1 MTLLL
6 IIGLVLTG
14 TAVALLARAIALP
27 RIRSAERIQRIA
39 SYGAPEAEEVAYGEE
54 GLSGRFDRI
63 AERVG
68 GALIPS
74 LGGDDPEEVRT
85 LLVSAG
91 MYGISPGRFLGYRVF
106 GAAGAGI
113 AWLWLAPLSG
123 VSAALFFI
131 VLPLMVGIG
140 WMLPPVMVRTR
151 ADRRLAAIDYELPE
165 LIDSLVVTV
174 EAGMGFTGA
183 LGLAS
188 REIGG
193 PLGEELSLTIRE
205 QTMGLSTE
213 AALTNMLKRADT
225 PGMHSFVR
233 SVLQGETLGVSIGEI
248 MRALGTEMRGRRRS
262 AAEERAH
269 KAPVYMLFPLVFF
282 IFPAVFIVLLFPAV
296 YNFSHSFG
304 G

>member
-1 MTLLL
+1 
-6 IIGLVLTG
+6 
-14 TAVALLARAIALP
+14 
-27 RIRSAERIQRIA
+27 
-39 SYGAPEAEEVAYGEE
+39 
-54 GLSGRFDRI
+54 
-63 AERVG
+63 
-68 GALIPS
+68 
-74 LGGDDPEEVRT
+74 
-85 LLVSAG
+85 
-91 MYGISPGRFLGYRVF
+91 
-106 GAAGAGI
+106 
-113 AWLWLAPLSG
+113 
-123 VSAALFFI
+123 
-131 VLPLMVGIG
+131 
-140 WMLPPVMVRTR
+140 MLPPVMVRTR
-151 ADRRLAAIDYELPE
+151 ADRRLAEIDYELPE

-193 PLGEELSLTIRE
+193 PLGDELSLTIRE

-248 MRALGTEMRGRRRS
+248 MRALGTEMRGRRRA

-296 YNFSHSFG
+296 YNFSHSLG

>member
-27 RIRSAERIQRIA
+27 RIRSAERIERIA
-39 SYGAPEAEEVAYGEE
+39 SYGAPEAEEVVYGEE
-54 GLSGRFDRI
+54 GLSRFDRI

-123 VSAALFFI
+123 VAADAL
-131 VLPLMVGIG
+131 LRRPA
-140 WMLPPVMVRTR
+140 
-151 ADRRLAAIDYELPE
+151 ADGRHRLDAP
-165 LIDSLVVTV
+165 
-174 EAGMGFTGA
+174 AGD
-183 LGLAS
+183 
-188 REIGG
+188 G
-193 PLGEELSLTIRE
+193 PH
-205 QTMGLSTE
+205 
-213 AALTNMLKRADT
+213 
-225 PGMHSFVR
+225 P
-233 SVLQGETLGVSIGEI
+233 
-248 MRALGTEMRGRRRS
+248 RRS
-262 AAEERAH
+262 APGRDR
-269 KAPVYMLFPLVFF
+269 L
-282 IFPAVFIVLLFPAV
+282 
-296 YNFSHSFG
+296 
-304 G
+304 

>member
-39 SYGAPEAEEVAYGEE
+39 SYGGPEAEEVAYDEE

-74 LGGDDPEEVRT
+74 LGGDDPEAVRT

-123 VSAALFFI
+123 VARDALLRRPAADGRHRLD
-131 VLPLMVGIG
+131 
-140 WMLPPVMVRTR
+140 PPAR
-151 ADRRLAAIDYELPE
+151 D
-165 LIDSLVVTV
+165 
-174 EAGMGFTGA
+174 
-183 LGLAS
+183 
-188 REIGG
+188 G
-193 PLGEELSLTIRE
+193 PH
-205 QTMGLSTE
+205 
-213 AALTNMLKRADT
+213 
-225 PGMHSFVR
+225 P
-233 SVLQGETLGVSIGEI
+233 
-248 MRALGTEMRGRRRS
+248 RRS
-262 AAEERAH
+262 APGRDR
-269 KAPVYMLFPLVFF
+269 L
-282 IFPAVFIVLLFPAV
+282 
-296 YNFSHSFG
+296 
-304 G
+304 